1 MSQIISQF
9 GFVIFIGLIMLAI
22 GLLQIFLLWAFNRPW
37 WKTKWI
43 RRTSLLLPVVGALA
57 MLAWRFG
64 GRGDYEWLGLA
75 GMLLGTAVIVC
86 ELALLLALPISGIFH
101 LINKGFDTFLPKR
114 EQTTRVDT
122 GRRRVLQGLAAAAPL
137 IALSSGTGGLA
148 RSFGPVRVY
157 RRELS
162 VVDLPAELEGFK
174 ILHLSDMHLR
184 HYTTLE
190 TLESVMLRAK
200 EHEPHLIL
208 VTGDIADDLEQ
219 LPGALQMIEQFG
231 APYGY
236 YASLGNHEYFR
247 GVDAVKRV
255 FDRFSVP
262 LFINHGERLT
272 VGSTPVFVAGIDDP
286 RRMGAKDYAFYQQT
300 IDRAVY
306 NKRKGDFV
314 ILMSHR
320 PDALDYA
327 SEKNIPVTLA
337 GHTHGGQIGLGGRSL
352 FESYWEDRYL
362 WGEYRKGRSTLYTSS
377 GVGHWFPFRL
387 GCPPEAPI
395 IELHRD
401 MAAN

>member
-1 MSQIISQF
+1 MSRIISQY

-37 WKTKWI
+37 WKRKWI
-43 RRTSLLLPVVGALA
+43 RRTSLLLPVVGLLA
-57 MLAWRFG
+57 MALWRYG
-64 GRGDYEWLGLA
+64 GRGDYEWLGVV

-101 LINKGFDTFLPKR
+101 LVNKGLDRFLPHRPK
-114 EQTTRVDT
+114 ETPVDT
-122 GRRRVLQGLAAAAPL
+122 SRRRVLQGLAAAVPL

-148 RSFGPVRVY
+148 RSFGPVQVY
-157 RRELS
+157 RKELGIAN
-162 VVDLPAELEGFK
+162 LPAELEGFR

-184 HYTTLE
+184 HYTTLS
-190 TLESVMLRAK
+190 TLEDVMIRAK

-219 LPGALQMIEQFG
+219 LPGALKMVEQFG
-231 APYGY
+231 APFGY

-255 FDRFSVP
+255 FDRHSVP
-262 LFINHGERLT
+262 LFINQGERIM

-286 RRMGAKDYAFYQQT
+286 RRMGAKEHSFYQQT
-300 IDRAVY
+300 IDMAVY
-306 NKRKGDFV
+306 NSKKNDFV

-327 SEKNIPVTLA
+327 SEKGVHVTLA
-337 GHTHGGQIGLGGRSL
+337 GHTHGGQIGMGGRSI
-352 FESYWEDRYL
+352 FEPYWEDRYL
-362 WGEYRKGRSTLYTSS
+362 WGEYHRGESTLYTSS

-395 IELHRD
+395 IELHRRES
-401 MAAN
+401 